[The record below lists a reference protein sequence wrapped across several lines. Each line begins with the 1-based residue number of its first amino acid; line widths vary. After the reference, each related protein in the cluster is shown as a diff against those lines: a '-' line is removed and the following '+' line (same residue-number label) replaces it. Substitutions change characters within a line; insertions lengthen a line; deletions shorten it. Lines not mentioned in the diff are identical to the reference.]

1 MKASC
6 VTTAAN
12 TAADRKEDAFTV
24 RSTGSDTSSTR
35 RRDGLAEHRTY
46 TLHVFVGESQL

>member
-1 MKASC
+1 MNASC
-6 VTTAAN
+6 VTIAAN

-35 RRDGLAEHRTY
+35 RRDGLTQHCANA
-46 TLHVFVGESQL
+46 LHVFVGESKL